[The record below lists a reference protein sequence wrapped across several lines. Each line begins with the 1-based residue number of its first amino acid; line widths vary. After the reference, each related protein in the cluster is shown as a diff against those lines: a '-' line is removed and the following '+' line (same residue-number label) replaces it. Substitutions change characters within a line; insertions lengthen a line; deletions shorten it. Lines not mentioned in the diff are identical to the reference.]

1 MPLRVADPMNRVGE
15 FGLLGLY
22 LSSIIDDFGGCL
34 PAFSSDDLTGNLS
47 ALHWATSE
55 LTLVN
60 EFLPA
65 AASLLLLEYPLQI
78 DAAPGFAIK
87 LARHSFDFS
96 FLHTRRTFGHVDMAK
111 PRAKRRLAIQVI
123 NNKDF
128 RDKVFPTKSYGAAAV
143 KANVRLGSLAR
154 AFTNENSAAALG
166 QLLSLLEPGTSNDI
180 VCSYI
185 LYATTLAEKIGHLG
199 IQIAA
204 AMVRQ
209 VDNAKGLSN
218 ALKALG
224 LNASFPGCLLVE
236 GASLQGRGCKPIDL
250 TAELYKRTNP
260 HGVAESVIPLTD
272 GLKRAID
279 ETIKSELDPG
289 TLPDCEEWWSQ
300 RWLWCVNGSQNNLS
314 DKALGI
320 INKPQEGLSGQ
331 RYRRMA
337 AEEVHDN
344 PLYGWDG
351 TTNVSYSEKLECGK
365 NRAIFACDTASYFA
379 FSWLLGAVQQQWKNS
394 RILLD
399 PGASGY
405 SGLARRLLRGT
416 SRGGVNLMLDY
427 DDFNSHHDTETM
439 KYVFLKTCERMGA
452 PAWYTDKLVSSFDK
466 MYILHNGRPLRIL
479 GTLMSGHRGTTYIN
493 SVLNAAYI
501 RHALGSSYYD
511 SILSLHTG
519 DDVYMRLHTLGDCV
533 NVLRKSKAAGCRMN
547 PSKQS
552 IGYYNAEFLRMGVNP
567 QYGVGYI
574 CRAIP
579 ALVCGNWTNE
589 DKGDPLAAMR
599 SLISS
604 TRGLLN
610 RGAPRTV
617 ARLLS
622 MCLGPFIC
630 VKRSIATQLLCGEL
644 AIEGSPAWSASE
656 YIRTVKPLPVKNEE
670 RADVGR
676 DWGRYAT
683 SAYLSK
689 HLQPVEVRAIELS
702 QVDPGKVMQ
711 LSSYNKGELKS
722 DRDIVSKGTPLI
734 SSKVRVRRAHG
745 VALVGDLVRRDTDRG
760 ALSGSPV
767 LQLIKNRL
775 TDDQLKDLL
784 LFLGKD
790 PGNEPIREYCFGESS
805 RTKRIVGALPYSDAA
820 ALSKRTSS
828 DTIMT
833 SIPIHL

>member
-1 MPLRVADPMNRVGE
+1 MNRVDE
-15 FGLLGLY
+15 FGTLGLY
-22 LSSIIDDFGGCL
+22 LQSIIGDFGHRL
-34 PAFSSDDLTGNLS
+34 PALSSDDLTGNLS

-55 LTLVN
+55 LTQVN

-78 DAAPGFAIK
+78 EAKPGFAVK

-96 FLHTRRTFGHVDMAK
+96 FVNEVRKYGHINMSR
-111 PRAKRRLAIQVI
+111 PRAKRRLAMQVI
-123 NNKDF
+123 NNKEY
-128 RDKVFPTKSYGAAAV
+128 RDSMFPTKSFGAAAI

-154 AFTNENSAAALG
+154 AYANENSVNSLG
-166 QLLSLLEPGTSNDI
+166 QLLSLLDPGTPNDI
-180 VCSYI
+180 ACSFI
-185 LYATTLAEKIGHLG
+185 LYATTLMDKIGYMGLH
-199 IQIAA
+199 IAA

-209 VDNAKGLSN
+209 VGNAKGLSN

-224 LNASFPGCLLVE
+224 LNATFPGCLLVE
-236 GASLQGRGCKPIDL
+236 GASLQGRGCKPIDIN
-250 TAELYKRTNP
+250 AELFKRTHP
-260 HGVAESVIPLTD
+260 DGVRESVIPLSD

-279 ETIKSELDPG
+279 ETIKSELEPSS
-289 TLPDCEEWWSQ
+289 LPDCDEWWSR
-300 RWLWCVNGSQNNLS
+300 RWLWCVNGSQNNMS
-314 DKALGI
+314 DRALGI
-320 INKPQEGLSGQ
+320 VDKPRDGLGGQ

-344 PLYGWDG
+344 PVYTWDG

-379 FSWLLGAVQQQWKNS
+379 FSWLLGAVQQSWKNS

-405 SGLARRLLRGT
+405 SGLARRLLHGT

-452 PAWYTDKLVSSFDK
+452 PAWYTDKLVNSFDR
-466 MYILHNGRPLRIL
+466 MYIQHRGRSLRVL

-511 SILSLHTG
+511 NILSLHTG

-552 IGYYNAEFLRMGVNP
+552 IGYYNAEFLRMGINP

-589 DKGDPLAAMR
+589 DKSDPLSSMR

-610 RGAPRTV
+610 RGAPRTI

-622 MCLGPFIC
+622 MCLGPFIN
-630 VKRSIATQLLCGEL
+630 VKRSIAAQLLSGEL

-656 YIRTVKPLPVKNEE
+656 YIRTVKPLPVKDEAS
-670 RADVGR
+670 ADVGH
-676 DWGRYAT
+676 DWGRNAT
-683 SAYLSK
+683 TAYLSK
-689 HLQPVEVRAIELS
+689 HLQPVEVRAIEIS
-702 QVDPGKVMQ
+702 QVDPGKMML
-711 LSSYNKGELKS
+711 LSSYNKGEQKS

-745 VALVGDLVRRDTDRG
+745 VALVGDLVKRRVDRG

-775 TDDQLKDLL
+775 TDDQLKELL
-784 LFLGKD
+784 LFLGRD
-790 PGNEPIREYCFGESS
+790 PGNEPIREFCFGEAS